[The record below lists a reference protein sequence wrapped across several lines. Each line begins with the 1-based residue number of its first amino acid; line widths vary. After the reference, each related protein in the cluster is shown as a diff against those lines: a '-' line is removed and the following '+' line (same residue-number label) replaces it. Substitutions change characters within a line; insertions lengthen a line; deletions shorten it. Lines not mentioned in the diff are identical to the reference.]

1 MLQVFNRQG
10 NELLSGNKR
19 FTQLSVGKHVVL
31 ESDSS
36 DASGIVAIP
45 ESHTIICTD
54 FITIYLILAVTIT
67 IIIVPIIIST
77 VALIIA
83 FKTKGIQ
90 RKNIMFYSDL
100 QYCSVFQIVSK
111 FPLLLMSGLLC
122 HMDVAGCGPRHNHV
136 SVSVT
141 NSLIQMI
148 FTTFFSIII
157 VLSLVLIAEIESL
170 LLPLSLISGV
180 LLLTLILNI
189 ISLVQFSQKKR
200 KFKTVFKTSDPSQT
214 DSYLTRFI

>member
-1 MLQVFNRQG
+1 MHYN
-10 NELLSGNKR
+10 
-19 FTQLSVGKHVVL
+19 QLRCS
-31 ESDSS
+31 
-36 DASGIVAIP
+36 
-45 ESHTIICTD
+45 
-54 FITIYLILAVTIT
+54 
-67 IIIVPIIIST
+67 
-77 VALIIA
+77 
-83 FKTKGIQ
+83 
-90 RKNIMFYSDL
+90 
-100 QYCSVFQIVSK
+100 SVFQIISN

-122 HMDVAGCGPRHNHV
+122 HMDIARCGPRRNHV

-148 FTTFFSIII
+148 FTTIISIII
-157 VLSLVLIAEIESL
+157 ICSLVLTAEIESL